1 MVKEDKSVLKDL
13 IDLLEIRIA
22 VETVHNTLRVRG
34 HPSRVIMKIGGMELN
49 ITFKKL
55 KKIVHLQTLEK
66 MKKNLEQPSPE
77 NTLEQVALSTIT
89 ARIEEIENK
98 LIQKR
103 EEDAAKRR
111 AEQNLINARAKKAK
125 KD

>member
-1 MVKEDKSVLKDL
+1 MKEDKSVLKEL
-13 IDLLEIRIA
+13 IDLLEIRKV
-22 VETVHNTLRVRG
+22 VETVHNTSRVRA
-34 HPSRVIMKIGGMELN
+34 HPSRVIMKIEGMELN

-55 KKIVHLQTLEK
+55 KKMVHLQTLEK
-66 MKKNLEQPSPE
+66 MKKNLEQPPPE

-111 AEQNLINARAKKAK
+111 AEQDLINARAKKAR